1 MTSAVADGGAPAV
14 VAGSRAVAWRHR
26 QVSPRKV
33 ARETLFYLAVV
44 VVVLIALF
52 PFFWILRTS
61 LLSDSQIA
69 AGVGGANGII
79 PSHLSGAAYKEV
91 FTNTSFGLLDP
102 LLNSLIVSLA
112 ATVVTIIVAS
122 MAGYALA
129 RLRIR
134 GAGAILAF
142 ILLAGFFPVL
152 AMIGPLF
159 LVLRYLGMLDNIYPL
174 IIVYLVYTLPIATWL
189 LKNFFQQIP
198 SELEDAALVDGA
210 SRLQTLRKVVVP
222 VAIPAVFTA
231 AILSFILAWND
242 FAFAVS
248 FLTTTNRFTAP
259 LAITTFGQS
268 EYQTYY
274 NLIDAAVVI
283 ISIPIALL
291 VLFAQRRIVA
301 GLTAGSFR

>member
-1 MTSAVADGGAPAV
+1 MTSAVADDLPAPVAV
-14 VAGSRAVAWRHR
+14 HR
-26 QVSPRKV
+26 DKGQRRSVGPRKIIK
-33 ARETLFYLAVV
+33 ETLFYLAVII
-44 VVVLIALF
+44 VVLIALF
-52 PFFWILRTS
+52 PFYWILRTS
-61 LLSDSQIA
+61 LLSNSQVA

-79 PSHLSGAAYKEV
+79 PSHLSGVAYKNV
-91 FTNTSFGLLDP
+91 FTQASFLRP
-102 LLNSLIVSLA
+102 LLNSVIVALLT
-112 ATVVTIIVAS
+112 TVVTILVAS

-129 RLRIR
+129 RLHIR

-159 LVLRYLGMLDNIYPL
+159 LMLRYLGWLNSIWPL

-189 LKNFFQQIP
+189 LKNFFEQVP
-198 SELEDAALVDGA
+198 VELEDAALVDGA
-210 SRLQTLRKVVVP
+210 TRLQTLRKVVIP
-222 VAIPAVFTA
+222 VAVPAVFTA

-248 FLTTTNRFTAP
+248 FLTSPNHFTAP
-259 LAITTFGQS
+259 LAITIYGQS
-268 EYQTYY
+268 QYSTFY

-291 VLFAQRRIVA
+291 VLFAQRRIVS

>member
-1 MTSAVADGGAPAV
+1 MTIAAADDLPAPVVIGRAARTPRQMSAGKIV
-14 VAGSRAVAWRHR
+14 
-26 QVSPRKV
+26 K
-33 ARETLFYLAVV
+33 ETLFYLAVV
-44 VVVLIALF
+44 IVVLIALF

-61 LLSDSQIA
+61 LLSDSQVA

-79 PSHLSGAAYKEV
+79 PAHLSGIAYKNV
-91 FTNTSFGLLDP
+91 FTQASFLRP
-102 LLNSLIVSLA
+102 LLNSIIVALA
-112 ATVVTIIVAS
+112 TTVVTVIVAS

-159 LVLRYLGMLDNIYPL
+159 LVLRDLGWLNNIYPL
-174 IIVYLVYTLPIATWL
+174 IIVYLVYTLPISTWL
-189 LKNFFQQIP
+189 LRNFFMQIP

-210 SRLQTLRKVVVP
+210 TRLQTLRRVVIP
-222 VAIPAVFTA
+222 VAVPAVFTA

-248 FLTTTNRFTAP
+248 FLSSPNQFTAP

-268 EYQTYY
+268 QYQTFY

>member
-1 MTSAVADGGAPAV
+1 MTAAAEAGARPA
-14 VAGSRAVAWRHR
+14 A
-26 QVSPRKV
+26 SPRAARRRRDRPTAGKII
-33 ARETLFYLAVV
+33 RETLFYIAVV
-44 VVVLIALF
+44 IVVLIALF

-61 LLSDSQIA
+61 LESNSQVA

-79 PSHLSGAAYKEV
+79 PSHLSGIAFKNV
-91 FTNTSFGLLDP
+91 FTQDSFLTP
-102 LLNSLIVSLA
+102 LVNS
-112 ATVVTIIVAS
+112 IIVALCCTAVTIVVAS
-122 MAGYALA
+122 LAGYALA
-129 RLRIR
+129 RLKIR

-159 LVLRYLGMLDNIYPL
+159 LLLRYLGALDNIYPL
-174 IIVYLVYTLPIATWL
+174 IIIYLVYTLPISTWL
-189 LKNFFQQIP
+189 LKNFFEQIP
-198 SELEDAALVDGA
+198 SELEDAALTDGA
-210 SRLQTLRKVVVP
+210 TRLQVLYKVVVP
-222 VAIPAVFTA
+222 VAIPGVFTA

-248 FLTTTNRFTAP
+248 FLDTPAHFTAP
-259 LAITTFGQS
+259 LAITTFGESQ
-268 EYQTYY
+268 YQTYY

-291 VLFAQRRIVA
+291 VLFAQRRIVS